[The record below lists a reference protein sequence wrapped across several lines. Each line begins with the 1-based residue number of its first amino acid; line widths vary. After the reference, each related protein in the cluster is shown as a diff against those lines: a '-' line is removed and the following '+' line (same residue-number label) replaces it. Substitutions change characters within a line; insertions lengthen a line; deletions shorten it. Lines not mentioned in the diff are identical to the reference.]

1 MAQTTNP
8 ISHNVLQIN
17 AEMVP
22 LLMDQLDSAI
32 PFDLYLEILRMYV
45 ELIQGPNK
53 LTQRILIEEE
63 FIEQDS
69 VILSYFREK
78 VSESQIAKKR
88 LRKFSDSFSGVSA

>member
-1 MAQTTNP
+1 
-8 ISHNVLQIN
+8 
-17 AEMVP
+17 
-22 LLMDQLDSAI
+22 
-32 PFDLYLEILRMYV
+32 MYV

-63 FIEQDS
+63 FIEQGS